1 MDTDNDTI
9 LEPSK
14 TRDENGSSSG
24 PFWALPPQS
33 EILAA
38 TPDQRAILYAE
49 TLARI
54 AAAGETVDP
63 GWLRSAVVGAAATAA
78 DLHIKHTPRLLKE
91 AAEIAAEVKAG
102 RAKLPKRGAD
112 WYYFWKRRAK
122 EAAAASTKTEPTP
135 PTGDAAVEVPLEK
148 VSNPESA
155 EIVAGVETLAL
166 VVPEANESEIVL
178 AQLERVRGLLAEVA
192 TVPQAKEAVAAAKMI
207 EIYARETKASA
218 AILGL
223 AFRVRSLAK
232 RRLGETIV
240 KMQEAG
246 ELEGPGG
253 DRKSKSTPTIL
264 KLKDLDL
271 SRDES
276 SRAKAFASV
285 SEPEFERIL
294 DEAGAGELSD
304 AALLRRIRAAKAK
317 TVPSSNSKTPKTPS
331 TATVP
336 GQSAGAVTLKT
347 HVTRVA
353 DALDKLL
360 AGWKLTDLAP
370 LKEAA
375 RGNERLAGG
384 LERLER
390 NLDRAVKT
398 LRGYRSIAS

>member
-1 MDTDNDTI
+1 M
-9 LEPSK
+9 
-14 TRDENGSSSG
+14 
-24 PFWALPPQS
+24 
-33 EILAA
+33 
-38 TPDQRAILYAE
+38 
-49 TLARI
+49 
-54 AAAGETVDP
+54 
-63 GWLRSAVVGAAATAA
+63 
-78 DLHIKHTPRLLKE
+78 
-91 AAEIAAEVKAG
+91 
-102 RAKLPKRGAD
+102 
-112 WYYFWKRRAK
+112 
-122 EAAAASTKTEPTP
+122 
-135 PTGDAAVEVPLEK
+135 
-148 VSNPESA
+148 
-155 EIVAGVETLAL
+155 
-166 VVPEANESEIVL
+166 
-178 AQLERVRGLLAEVA
+178 RGLLAEVA

-317 TVPSSNSKTPKTPS
+317 TVPSSNSKTPS